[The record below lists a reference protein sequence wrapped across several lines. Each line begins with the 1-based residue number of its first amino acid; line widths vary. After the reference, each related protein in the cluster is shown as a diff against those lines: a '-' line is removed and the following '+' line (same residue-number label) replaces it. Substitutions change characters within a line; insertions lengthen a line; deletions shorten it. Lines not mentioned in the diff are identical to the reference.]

1 MKEINNGENIRRT
14 KAVLAAPGVT
24 LKDAAMAYG
33 SLAAKEKSR
42 RAAARLTRPFLY
54 SVLWLRYELCR
65 K

>member
-33 SLAAKEKSR
+33 SLSGGK
-42 RAAARLTRPFLY
+42 
-54 SVLWLRYELCR
+54 R
-65 K
+65 KKPSCSSQIDAPISL